1 MTDILIN
8 TPDLWS
14 VSLPL
19 LKSDGH
25 KYDRGHAVI
34 LGGPMASSGAARLAS
49 RAALRIGAGLVSLA
63 CDPSSLMI
71 YALAL
76 EAVMTKPVKT
86 VADYATL
93 INDRRVSAMVLG
105 PGAGLNDRTL
115 DMVITSLATQKPC
128 VLDADGLS
136 VFAPDPKGLFKS
148 INGPC
153 ILTPHE
159 GEFQRL
165 FGVITDRHLDAMRA
179 AKASGA
185 IIVLKGAETCIAAP
199 DGRLIVNQA
208 HAPQM
213 ATAGSGDVLAGI
225 IGGLL
230 AQGMTP
236 FDAACAGVWIHAEA
250 ARTFGL
256 GLIAEDLPD
265 LIPAVL
271 TGLAIYRVKSDT

>member
-115 DMVITSLATQKPC
+115 DMVITSLATHYR
-128 VLDADGLS
+128 
-136 VFAPDPKGLFKS
+136 FKG
-148 INGPC
+148 G
-153 ILTPHE
+153 
-159 GEFQRL
+159 
-165 FGVITDRHLDAMRA
+165 
-179 AKASGA
+179 
-185 IIVLKGAETCIAAP
+185 
-199 DGRLIVNQA
+199 
-208 HAPQM
+208 
-213 ATAGSGDVLAGI
+213 
-225 IGGLL
+225 
-230 AQGMTP
+230 
-236 FDAACAGVWIHAEA
+236 
-250 ARTFGL
+250 
-256 GLIAEDLPD
+256 
-265 LIPAVL
+265 
-271 TGLAIYRVKSDT
+271 